1 MIAGSV
7 KANIYIINK
16 PEPFAVLEATG
27 ILLGYYSKRTIIARD
42 GEKSWS
48 NWSERN
54 HHFDSLGFIDGL
66 QKEPVLDSGDG
77 RLMLS
82 GMSLYM
88 LAKENAGQRTPQT
101 TYDTPFG
108 NLFYRKH
115 DKIRALH
122 YFNEI
127 LPAVLFPETVRALS
141 DEDQQIV
148 DAERQ
153 LRGPIWGEIAKYTDV
168 SAAH

>member
-1 MIAGSV
+1 MIVGSV

-27 ILLGYYSKRTIIARD
+27 ILLGYYSRRTIIARD
-42 GEKSWS
+42 GEIPWS
-48 NWSERN
+48 NWSEKN
-54 HHFDSLGFIDGL
+54 HHFDSLGFVDGL
-66 QKEPVLDSGDG
+66 QKEPVLDGGDG

-88 LAKENAGQRTPQT
+88 LARANAEQRTPQK
-101 TYDTPFG
+101 TYDTPLG

-127 LPAVLFPETVRALS
+127 LPAVLFPETIRALS
-141 DEDQQIV
+141 DEDQQTV

-153 LRGPIWGEIAKYTDV
+153 LRDAVWDEIAKYTELI
-168 SAAH
+168 